1 MTLLTSTLYFIFLFQ
16 EPNCLY
22 VFKSVADSVKHM
34 TLIHGKSG
42 KEANPMGH
50 QCNHMIDG
58 VACGLVFETP
68 HFLQKHK
75 QQEGH
80 LIHRTKKVQPGS

>member
-1 MTLLTSTLYFIFLFQ
+1 M
-16 EPNCLY
+16 
-22 VFKSVADSVKHM
+22 FKSIADSVKHT

-42 KEANPMGH
+42 KEANPLGH
-50 QCNHMIDG
+50 SCNHIVEG

-68 HFLQKHK
+68 HFLAKHK

-80 LIHRTKKVQPGS
+80 MVSRKKLVQKGS